1 MTISL
6 DNKKHGFIYVVDNF
20 FDEDYFNNFKNYVIQ
35 QNYPPRTNDYSG
47 VNNKLYHHIV
57 LDKKSDHCQHT
68 YKTIKKHFECE
79 VKTEY
84 AQSFL
89 FLSFG
94 HEKATIHSDPCLYN
108 CMVYVQGEDILQ
120 NGTSFYVKD
129 KEKKFVLH
137 SVIGFKENRAVLF
150 DGSILHASS
159 QYMDSSKPRHIMT
172 NFFWNRETE

>member
-1 MTISL
+1 MASSQTSIS
-6 DNKKHGFIYVVDNF
+6 
-20 FDEDYFNNFKNYVIQ
+20 
-35 QNYPPRTNDYSG
+35 S
-47 VNNKLYHHIV
+47 
-57 LDKKSDHCQHT
+57 C
-68 YKTIKKHFECE
+68 
-79 VKTEY
+79 
-84 AQSFL
+84 
-89 FLSFG
+89 LSF
-94 HEKATIHSDPCLYN
+94 SDNEITEIGSLTLFKYDLRAN
-108 CMVYVQGEDILQ
+108 TSGYTSTFTTSDE